1 MLDHKLA
8 APQTRMAV
16 PHVFKQVLRARIAAG
31 SFWAANRAARESSVV
46 DFLRHELQC
55 PMGFGGPEAICKHQ
69 TKSDEPPIERVNRRS
84 AIESTIGA
92 SSARLSL
99 AKLRPRRASLR
110 FTEQPQSSKSREQN
124 DSSGQT
130 ANMAESTSD
139 SEHEMA
145 AAPVIQPSLLTNV
158 RPHSSHAF
166 RRTSSEVRK

>member
-1 MLDHKLA
+1 MDSTATVA
-8 APQTRMAV
+8 AV
-16 PHVFKQVLRARIAAG
+16 AG
-31 SFWAANRAARESSVV
+31 GLPTGSR
-46 DFLRHELQC
+46 FLIDDE
-55 PMGFGGPEAICKHQ
+55 MID
-69 TKSDEPPIERVNRRS
+69 SDEPPIERVNRRS

-110 FTEQPQSSKSREQN
+110 FTEQPQSSKTREQN

-166 RRTSSEVRK
+166 PNTASESSQ